1 MRVMCV
7 DVYAMWCDMLACD
20 VCVMRC
26 DVCACDMFWFPSLL
40 NRQRAL
46 PALFSLTSPPSL
58 PRRSFPLLLPLASC
72 PHSHPYSP
80 STLDFASALGQ
91 DAALAMPPFESG
103 QRESSSD
110 DDFDFDA
117 NQPLA
122 SRRRRSRGQDNFH
135 LSLDARGRGRGR
147 GRGDSD
153 DDGDDDDDD
162 DDDRLRDNLSEE
174 YASAF
179 EKLSEE
185 QRCVHVCVC
194 MRACAF

>member
-40 NRQRAL
+40 NRQRSSRTFL
-46 PALFSLTSPPSL
+46 LDLSPLSPPSL
-58 PRRSFPLLLPLASC
+58 ISSSPSSRFMPTFPPLF
-72 PHSHPYSP
+72 P
-80 STLDFASALGQ
+80 STLDPASALGQ

-122 SRRRRSRGQDNFH
+122 SRKRRSRAQDNFH